1 MEQVFVK
8 RLSCVLGITSRP
20 TLRSRLY
27 SLSIF
32 CVITSSCLHLLY
44 KSGLEPL
51 LNPNTDVS
59 LSIAYMFDL
68 IARIARVIS
77 YIIMHILTYKH
88 ADRFEKIYHQL
99 KVVNRRVCGTPTSLH
114 SNDAFRFAV
123 IFALIRLFATLT
135 PVFSRSNTELLSN
148 LMNIPFH
155 LKFIFNFFMELQLF
169 TFCSMLEMSFNAI
182 RARLNRLRKHA
193 PNNSLTQCGKV
204 IVDKWGLPKQRSH
217 MIFENVW
224 IITYAESVRSLRRSH
239 AELCDLANRINALFG
254 VRLLVDITAQL
265 LALLLRLKIV
275 IIWTFTAIKSMRAH
289 DSDDVL
295 QDATEMERA
304 ISALVL
310 CPIHI
315 GTVYAVVFYCTR
327 TVKKNELV
335 LSEIYRLLNHS
346 LDTKDSDELKT
357 FALQL
362 SHRKVQFTA
371 AGVMPLDFSLLYSFI
386 GVVTTYLVI
395 LTQFGA
401 SLSKYTIDCGG
412 DLTKPMESTS
422 NVPEAGE

>member
-1 MEQVFVK
+1 MEQVFVRK
-8 RLSCVLGITSRP
+8 LSCILGINSRP
-20 TLRSRLY
+20 TIRSRFY

-32 CVITSSCLHLLY
+32 CVITSSCLNLLY

-51 LNPNTDVS
+51 LNPDTDVS

-88 ADRFEKIYHQL
+88 SDRFEKIYHQL
-99 KVVNRRVCGTPTSLH
+99 QVVKRRVCGNPGLH

-123 IFALIRLFATLT
+123 MFALIRLLATLT
-135 PVFSRSNTELLSN
+135 PVFSRSNSELVAT
-148 LMNIPFH
+148 LMDIPFH
-155 LKFIFNFFMELQLF
+155 LKFIFNFYMELQLF
-169 TFCSMLEMSFNAI
+169 TFCSMLELSFSSI
-182 RARLNRLRKHA
+182 RARLSRLRKHT

-204 IVDKWGLPKQRSH
+204 FVDKWGLPKQRSH
-217 MIFENVW
+217 LILESLWVVS
-224 IITYAESVRSLRRSH
+224 YSESVRSLRRSH

-275 IIWTFTAIKSMRAH
+275 IIWTFTAIKSARDPH
-289 DSDDVL
+289 STFL
-295 QDATEMERA
+295 KDATEMERA

-327 TVKKNELV
+327 TVKKNDMV
-335 LSEIYRLLNHS
+335 LSEVYKLLNHS
-346 LDTKDSDELKT
+346 LDSRDSEE
-357 FALQL
+357 
-362 SHRKVQFTA
+362 
-371 AGVMPLDFSLLYSFI
+371 
-386 GVVTTYLVI
+386 VT
-395 LTQFGA
+395 
-401 SLSKYTIDCGG
+401 
-412 DLTKPMESTS
+412 
-422 NVPEAGE
+422 